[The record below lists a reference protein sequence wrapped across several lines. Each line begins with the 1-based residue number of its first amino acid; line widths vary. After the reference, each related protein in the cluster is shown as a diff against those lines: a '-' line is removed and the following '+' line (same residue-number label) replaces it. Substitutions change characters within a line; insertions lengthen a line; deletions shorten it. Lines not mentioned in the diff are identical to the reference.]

1 MNEKELRGLI
11 EEVIKEELAQM
22 KLKEEVEGPGY
33 VIKAWDTPDKKRI
46 PTFDSVKQ
54 GKKYKD
60 FDEVLAALQSSELSD
75 LGAYEVTWVKT
86 GESLKE
92 ASRLAYEIEPDEFE
106 LEDKRIEDALY
117 GEGQSDYA
125 DLGPLF
131 PEAEAEIRDYGRT
144 KFYQ

>member
-22 KLKEEVEGPGY
+22 RLKEEVEGPGY
-33 VIKAWDTPDKKRI
+33 IIKAWDTPDKNGFPSI
-46 PTFDSVKQ
+46 NTAKQ

-60 FDEVLAALQSSELSD
+60 FDEVLEALKSSELSD
-75 LGAYEVTWVKT
+75 LGAYEIVWVKT

-92 ASRLAYEIEPDEFE
+92 ASRLSYETEPDEFE
-106 LEDKRIEDALY
+106 MEDKRIEDAMY
-117 GEGQSDYA
+117 GEGQTDYA

-131 PEAEAEIRDYGRT
+131 TEADVEISDYERM